1 MRRAL
6 LLLAGLLAA
15 GSATASTPASQP
27 ASERARQVLMPHSN
41 DPIWTTLGHTVVT
54 TDLARGIFTA
64 AAPAEVKALDGRDVT
79 VSGYML
85 PLDPSPMISRFLLTR
100 NTPVCPFCP
109 PGQPNEVVEVDLDQF
124 VKPTTEPITVRGRFS
139 LRADA
144 GQGLFF
150 HLTRGALQ

>member
-1 MRRAL
+1 MKRAL
-6 LLLAGLLAA
+6 FLFASLMVADPAA
-15 GSATASTPASQP
+15 ASTPPSQP
-27 ASERARQVLMPHSN
+27 ASERARQALMPHSN
-41 DPIWTTLGHTVVT
+41 DPIWTTLGRTVVT
-54 TDLARGIFTA
+54 TDLARGVFTA
-64 AAPAEVKALDGRDVT
+64 TTPPEVKALDGRDVT

-124 VKPTTEPITVRGRFS
+124 VKPTTEPVTVRGRFA

-150 HLTRGALQ
+150 HLTRGELQ